1 MKANIRCAKE
11 NEKPRLAAG
20 LFRFIF
26 VSSAVLLVFLAAL
39 LLTTLL
45 LLAGLLLSTAL
56 LAALLL
62 TTLLLLARL
71 LVRILIH
78 FTFLSHMGLKRHFD
92 QSRPWRVTMR
102 GRCICSVHFAR
113 LTLKQNVFGTWCGL
127 DVFLVTTGG
136 TDDGTLSTAV
146 VARDTHSYSGAD
158 LDIWRLALIATSA
171 LLGCIV
177 PKWLCQQPHN
187 VEFCDVAENW

>member
-1 MKANIRCAKE
+1 M
-11 NEKPRLAAG
+11 
-20 LFRFIF
+20 
-26 VSSAVLLVFLAAL
+26 
-39 LLTTLL
+39 LTTLL
-45 LLAGLLLSTAL
+45 LLAGLLLS
-56 LAALLL
+56 AALLL

-78 FTFLSHMGLKRHFD
+78 YYFPLHYGFEAPFRSIAPMASDNAQPLYLFRA
-92 QSRPWRVTMR
+92 V
-102 GRCICSVHFAR
+102 AR
-113 LTLKQNVFGTWCGL
+113 LTLKQNVFGTWHGLDVFLVTNGL

-146 VARDTHSYSGAD
+146 VARDTNSYSSAD

-171 LLGCIV
+171 LLGRVV

>member
-1 MKANIRCAKE
+1 MASDNARS
-11 NEKPRLAAG
+11 LY
-20 LFRFIF
+20 LFR
-26 VSSAVLLVFLAAL
+26 AL
-39 LLTTLL
+39 
-45 LLAGLLLSTAL
+45 
-56 LAALLL
+56 
-62 TTLLLLARL
+62 
-71 LVRILIH
+71 
-78 FTFLSHMGLKRHFD
+78 
-92 QSRPWRVTMR
+92 
-102 GRCICSVHFAR
+102 AR

-146 VARDTHSYSGAD
+146 VARDTNSYSGAD